1 MTAVTRTIRIGS
13 SNGLHARP
21 AAVIAE
27 AVADSGVD
35 VTLEVADAEP
45 VDGGS
50 ALMIM
55 TLGATKGT
63 EVTVTADDQATVG
76 KLIDDFFLPYLD
88 IPFQHAHPDVLK
100 RMARPAAA
108 ARTLDEIARWSRMS
122 DEEKRGVLRRIE
134 AVTASMEP

>member
-1 MTAVTRTIRIGS
+1 MPSTTVAVGS
-13 SNGLHARP
+13 AIGLHARP

-35 VTLEVADAEP
+35 VTLEVADGEP

-63 EVTVTADDQATVG
+63 EVTVTADDQATVD
-76 KLIDDFFLPYLD
+76 KIAALVASDLD
-88 IPFQHAHPDVLK
+88 A
-100 RMARPAAA
+100 
-108 ARTLDEIARWSRMS
+108 
-122 DEEKRGVLRRIE
+122 
-134 AVTASMEP
+134 